1 MNADIAKVMLKCPA
15 RMMDSVGERSLA
27 RKKPLASPKM
37 VADDDLK
44 AGFAEG
50 MDDGRKSVVDFA
62 FDRIRSDILC
72 GNLRP
77 DTKLRIDR
85 LRQAY
90 GVGINSLRE
99 ALTKLT
105 ADGLVETSGKRG
117 FAVKAISLSDL
128 KDITEMRQ
136 FLECRALAQAIEHG
150 DLDWEGRV
158 VAAYHKLSRIEEKL
172 NQDPGRYALDWE
184 SRNQEFHAALISACP
199 SPWLLQF
206 QSIMYNQSQRYRMLS
221 FVEKAIPRDETF
233 VEHKLILE
241 ATLSRDISRAT
252 DLLHHHILKAAES
265 STAGFRGGAVDAERQ
280 IAG

>member
-1 MNADIAKVMLKCPA
+1 MGVSPLAGNN
-15 RMMDSVGERSLA
+15 RSLRGA
-27 RKKPLASPKM
+27 NVRS
-37 VADDDLK
+37 DDPRW
-44 AGFAEG
+44 GFAEG
-50 MDDGRKSVVDFA
+50 MEDGRKSVVDFA

-77 DTKLRIDR
+77 ETKLRIDR

-105 ADGLVETSGKRG
+105 MDGLVEVSGTRG
-117 FAVKAISLSDL
+117 FAVKPISLSDL

-136 FLECRALAQAIEHG
+136 FLECRALAQSIEHG
-150 DLDWEGRV
+150 DLDWEGRI

-172 NQDPGRYALDWE
+172 SEDPARYALEWE
-184 SRNQEFHAALISACP
+184 HRNQEFHSALISSCP

-221 FVEKAIPRDETF
+221 FVEKTIPRDETF
-233 VEHKLILE
+233 LEHKQILD
-241 ATLSRDISRAT
+241 ATLARDVPRAT
-252 DLLHHHILKAAES
+252 DLLHHHILKAAENS
-265 STAGFRGGAVDAERQ
+265 SAGFSVR
-280 IAG
+280 

>member
-1 MNADIAKVMLKCPA
+1 M
-15 RMMDSVGERSLA
+15 A
-27 RKKPLASPKM
+27 RKNGENPGEQQN
-37 VADDDLK
+37 D
-44 AGFAEG
+44 AELNIG
-50 MDDGRKSVVDFA
+50 LGEDAESQRKSVVDFA

-77 DTKLRIDR
+77 GSKLRIER

-90 GVGINSLRE
+90 GIGINSLRE

-105 ADGLVETSGKRG
+105 MDGLVEVAEKRG
-117 FAVKAISLSDL
+117 FAVKAISLNDL

-136 FLECRALAQAIEHG
+136 FLECRALAQSIEHG

-158 VAAYHKLSRIEEKL
+158 VAAYHKLSRIEQKL
-172 NQDPGRYALDWE
+172 NQDQARYALEWE
-184 SRNQEFHAALISACP
+184 NRNQDFHSALISACP

-233 VEHKLILE
+233 VEHKQILE
-241 ATLSRDISRAT
+241 ATLARDVRRAT
-252 DLLHHHILKAAES
+252 EVLHHHILKAAES
-265 STAGFRGGAVDAERQ
+265 SSAGIGAPTGDPD
-280 IAG
+280 

>member
-1 MNADIAKVMLKCPA
+1 M
-15 RMMDSVGERSLA
+15 A
-27 RKKPLASPKM
+27 RKTARHST
-37 VADDDLK
+37 DD
-44 AGFAEG
+44 ARAEAPREDFSEA
-50 MDDGRKSVVDFA
+50 MDEGRKSVVDIA
-62 FDRIRSDILC
+62 LDRIRSDILC

-77 DTKLRIDR
+77 EAKLRIDR

-105 ADGLVETSGKRG
+105 MDGLVEVSGKRG

-136 FLECRALAQAIEHG
+136 FLECRALAQSIEHG

-172 NQDPGRYALDWE
+172 NDDNARYALEWE
-184 SRNQEFHAALISACP
+184 KRNQEYHSALISACP

-221 FVEKAIPRDETF
+221 LVEQAIPRDETF
-233 VEHKLILE
+233 VEHKRILE
-241 ATLSRDISRAT
+241 ATLARDVPRAT
-252 DLLHHHILKAAES
+252 EQLHNHILKAAENS
-265 STAGFRGGAVDAERQ
+265 SAGFAAS
-280 IAG
+280 

>member
-1 MNADIAKVMLKCPA
+1 MA
-15 RMMDSVGERSLA
+15 RNTTPNNVDTGHLEEPR
-27 RKKPLASPKM
+27 
-37 VADDDLK
+37 
-44 AGFAEG
+44 AGFDESADE
-50 MDDGRKSVVDFA
+50 GRKSVVDIA
-62 FDRIRSDILC
+62 VDRIRSDILC
-72 GNLRP
+72 GNLSP

-105 ADGLVETSGKRG
+105 LDGLVEVSGKRG

-136 FLECRALAQAIEHG
+136 FLECRALAQSIEYG

-158 VAAYHKLSRIEEKL
+158 VSAYHKLSRIEEKL
-172 NQDPGRYALDWE
+172 NDDHTRYALEWE
-184 SRNQEFHAALISACP
+184 KRNQEYHTALISACP

-221 FVEKAIPRDETF
+221 FVETAIPRDETY
-233 VEHKLILE
+233 VEHKQILE
-241 ATLSRDISRAT
+241 ATLARDAARAT
-252 DLLHHHILKAAES
+252 GLLHRHILKAAES
-265 STAGFRGGAVDAERQ
+265 SSAGFTEH
-280 IAG
+280 

>member
-1 MNADIAKVMLKCPA
+1 VEDPGADFAVS
-15 RMMDSVGERSLA
+15 RE
-27 RKKPLASPKM
+27 
-37 VADDDLK
+37 
-44 AGFAEG
+44 AG
-50 MDDGRKSVVDFA
+50 RRSVVDIA
-62 FDRIRSDILC
+62 LDRIRSDILC

-77 DTKLRIDR
+77 DSKLRIDR

-105 ADGLVETSGKRG
+105 MDGLVEISGKRG

-136 FLECRALAQAIEHG
+136 FLECRALAQSMERG

-172 NQDPGRYALDWE
+172 NDDHARYALEWE
-184 SRNQEFHAALISACP
+184 KRNQEYHTALISACP

-233 VEHKLILE
+233 VEHKQILE
-241 ATLSRDISRAT
+241 ATLARDIPRAT
-252 DLLHHHILKAAES
+252 ELLHHHILKAAES
-265 STAGFRGGAVDAERQ
+265 SSAGFSDK
-280 IAG
+280 